1 MPPTPKKGSK
11 KSTRVE
17 DGSVA
22 MHQGKNSLGTRSY
35 GSKNGTVVSN
45 YRKDYSDKN
54 LAGNTRSFTDAYNTT
69 MDTTGYSK
77 GKPLFIVTKNRR
89 TPTLG
94 NTTGSH
100 TKIIHRK
107 DVPKQIEIMKK
118 GTRKDELK
126 KGGTVKSKKK

>member
-1 MPPTPKKGSK
+1 MQTPKKGSAK

-17 DGSVA
+17 DDSIA
-22 MHQGKNSLGTRSY
+22 MHKGKNSVGIRSY

-54 LAGNTRSFTDAYNTT
+54 LAGNTRSFTDSYKTT

-107 DVPKQIEIMKK
+107 DVPKQIEKMKK
-118 GTRKDELK
+118 GTGRSSMK
-126 KGGTVKSKKK
+126 KGGTLKSKKK